1 MNYLKIVNSV
11 AMVLIFAG
19 FMLMLGAVGT
29 CDYMDA
35 VGEYYP
41 ATMGLPHM
49 IGGLVMLG
57 AGAVITNWL
66 DRNFNYYEEQEGD
79 EE

>member
-1 MNYLKIVNSV
+1 MNYLKIVNNV

-19 FMLMLGAVGT
+19 FML
-29 CDYMDA
+29 
-35 VGEYYP
+35 
-41 ATMGLPHM
+41 
-49 IGGLVMLG
+49 MLG